1 MEAENEGAA
10 PERVTTPGIG
20 HTLFGADVSYGRL
33 AGMLSQGAIVRST
46 KLTEAFDFH
55 TYYRKYFR
63 RAVPLFALDP
73 RGRLRIFTADK
84 DLTPGAGWTMLA
96 LVAPEPEAEPES
108 NDTAKPGGGAG
119 EEPDTSSATN
129 KG

>member
-1 MEAENEGAA
+1 
-10 PERVTTPGIG
+10 
-20 HTLFGADVSYGRL
+20 
-33 AGMLSQGAIVRST
+33 MLSQGAKVHGT

-55 TYYRKYFR
+55 AYYRKYFR

-96 LVAPEPEAEPES
+96 LVAPEAEAGPES

-119 EEPDTSSATN
+119 GEPDTSSSASN
-129 KG
+129 R